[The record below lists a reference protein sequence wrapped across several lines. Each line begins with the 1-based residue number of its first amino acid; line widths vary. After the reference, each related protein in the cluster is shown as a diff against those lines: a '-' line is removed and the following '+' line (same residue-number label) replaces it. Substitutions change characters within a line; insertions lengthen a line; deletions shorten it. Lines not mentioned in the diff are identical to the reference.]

1 MKALFSTYMRECK
14 DVFTYDYLPTLRKI
28 GSVLG
33 AVLFYT
39 VMVIAAIMMFTIAP
53 FWIAA
58 IVDTA
63 AIIALLVLKKAY
75 ENIHESQNAEL
86 YGMRYQLNARHE
98 EIAKNLCLSEYGKDM
113 LKILVKKAEAFEAQ
127 WGTSNPRFRKIKN
140 EIFYLKSKYL

>member
-14 DVFTYDYLPTLRKI
+14 DVFTHDYLPTLRKI

-39 VMVIAAIMMFTIAP
+39 IMVIAAIMMFTIAP
-53 FWIAA
+53 FWIAV

-75 ENIHESQNAEL
+75 ENIHESQSAEL
-86 YGMRYQLNARHE
+86 DWMRFQLNVRHG
-98 EIAKNLCLSEYGKDM
+98 EIAKNLCLNEYGKNA
-113 LKILVKKAEAFEAQ
+113 LKTLVERAEAFEAQ

>member
-14 DVFTYDYLPTLRKI
+14 DVFTHDYLPTLRKI

-33 AVLFYT
+33 TVLFYT

-58 IVDTA
+58 IVDTV

-75 ENIHESQNAEL
+75 ENIHESQSAEL
-86 YGMRYQLNARHE
+86 DWMRFQLNVRHG
-98 EIAKNLCLSEYGKDM
+98 EIAKNLCLSGHGKDM
-113 LKILVKKAEAFEAQ
+113 LKTLVERAEAFEAK
-127 WGTSNPRFRKIKN
+127 WGTANPRFRKIKN
-140 EIFYLKSKYL
+140 EIFYLKSKCL